1 MISSTGINTSDP
13 SAEVILFA
21 ARAGSDEAKRIEAL
35 MAQREEEG
43 AEARRIT
50 RSELLAL
57 AGEAREG
64 SDSFIINT
72 PLGDRYVGDQSSD
85 VLITSLGEQTSQH
98 FADVDRFAE
107 ESAAESTAFARE
119 QETVLELAA
128 EQAGLDELYTRE
140 PEDDPA
146 GEGEDDGPV
155 DESDPDPD
163 PDPDPPA
170 PASQASPP
178 PASKPATPRASRPL
192 LDTEHTVAQSPKGE
206 SVTVTLMDPE
216 PGADGLRSGK
226 RLHFLYTHGDAYK
239 GVFLDVKE
247 MSQDEMTKYGLSQS
261 PGDPPYVRVTGSA
274 RGDERPQ
281 LEERDAAR
289 FNAAE
294 FQAYVDSALASPELA
309 EVARAHGVD
318 PSSLPEDLP
327 LRGRVVSAVE
337 REDREDEAEQVEDSG
352 LLAAA

>member
-1 MISSTGINTSDP
+1 MISPTGINTSDP
-13 SAEVILFA
+13 SAEVVLFA

-72 PLGDRYVGDQSSD
+72 PLGDRYVGDQSAD

-140 PEDDPA
+140 PDDDPVY
-146 GEGEDDGPV
+146 EG
-155 DESDPDPD
+155 DEPDPE
-163 PDPDPPA
+163 PEPEPPA
-170 PASQASPP
+170 PAAQASPA
-178 PASKPATPRASRPL
+178 PASKPTTPRASRPL
-192 LDTEHTVAQSPKGE
+192 LDTEPVVVQSPKGE
-206 SVTVTLMDPE
+206 SVAVTFMDTE
-216 PGADGLRSGK
+216 RDADGLRSGK

-239 GVFLDVKE
+239 AEFLDVKE
-247 MSQDEMTKYGLSQS
+247 MSPDEMAKYGFS
-261 PGDPPYVRVTGSA
+261 PLPDGSPYVRVVGA
-274 RGDERPQ
+274 VRGDERPQ
-281 LEERDAAR
+281 LDERDAAR

-294 FQAYVDSALASPELA
+294 FQAFVDDTLATLHGTPEIA
-309 EVARAHGVD
+309 QAWGMEPD
-318 PSSLPEDLP
+318 SLPDSLA
-327 LRGRVVSAVE
+327 LRGRTVSATE
-337 REDREDEAEQVEDSG
+337 REDREDEDAEPVADQA